1 MPNLNHLDQDRAAK
15 LAEIGAFL
23 QEKRQELGLP
33 LDEIAAKTMI
43 RQSILEAIEAGT
55 IAHLPEPIYTQGF
68 IRRFADALG
77 LEGKVIA
84 SEYPTETH
92 VYTVEQKK
100 ESPRRLSTPQL
111 RPIHLYLAY
120 FFLVIGSVAALAY
133 IFKPTVQGIADG
145 DTAPDVTATPEA
157 SPSPAA
163 TTFPETVQNSPSPS
177 PESSPP
183 LADQPV
189 QVDVTLEGDSWI
201 EVEVDGT
208 MVFVGMM
215 ETGSEQ
221 TWKGKERII
230 VRSGNA
236 GAVNIAYNNNPAE
249 KMGALGDV
257 EVKEYG
263 PSGSGETS
271 VNNSMNNQATTVP
284 DSTSST
290 Y

>member
-15 LAEIGAFL
+15 LAEIGASL

-77 LEGKVIA
+77 LEGKIIA

-92 VYTVEQKK
+92 VYTVEKK
-100 ESPRRLSTPQL
+100 EERPRRLPTPQL

-120 FFLVIGSVAALAY
+120 FFLVVGSVAALAY
-133 IFKPTVQGIADG
+133 IFKPTTQGIADG
-145 DTAPDVTATPEA
+145 DTPPETTSTPEA
-157 SPSPAA
+157 SPAP
-163 TTFPETVQNSPSPS
+163 TTPPETVQISPSPS
-177 PESSPP
+177 PEASPP
-183 LADQPV
+183 ATDQPV
-189 QVDVTLEGDSWI
+189 QVGLTLEGDSWI

-215 ETGSEQ
+215 ETGSEE
-221 TWKGKERII
+221 TWTGKERII

-236 GAVNIAYNNNPAE
+236 GAVSIAYNNNPAK

-263 PSGSGETS
+263 PTGSGETS
-271 VNNSMNNQATTVP
+271 ANNQATTAP
-284 DSTSST
+284 DSTSSIE
-290 Y
+290 